1 MLGKIE
7 SRRRRGQQSVRWLYG
22 ITDTMDMSLSRLQE
36 LVMDREAWRAAIH
49 GVTKSR
55 TWPSDW
61 TEHICFHATLSIGPS
76 LSFSSCRKEHIWVS
90 SNEADEPR
98 TYYTGWSESKRE
110 REILYSNTYIRNLEK
125 WYWRIYLQGNNG
137 ETDIENRLMG
147 MRREW
152 DVWKE

>member
-1 MLGKIE
+1 M
-7 SRRRRGQQSVRWLYG
+7 RWLDG

-36 LVMDREAWRAAIH
+36 LVMDREAWHAAIH

-98 TYYTGWSESKRE
+98 SYYTEWSKSEKEKQILCINAYIWHLE
-110 REILYSNTYIRNLEK
+110 RC
-125 WYWRIYLQGNNG
+125 YWWIYLQDSNADG
-137 ETDIENRLMG
+137 DIENRLACG
-147 MRREW
+147 FRAELSFHFQKQ
-152 DVWKE
+152 VVFFLSK